1 MRLRRSMT
9 LAAMWATSSFAF
21 AVHAEAETE
30 RDATG
35 VELEMEL
42 APEEEAAEA
51 HLDEEDEALD
61 SSAPQIMIEQPA
73 AEIIIEQPAPAVTIE
88 QSEPEVKIQQPAPEI
103 TIEQPQPKVQINQEK
118 ARVRVE
124 QNEPEVKYQ
133 QVLEPEMLEEE
144 AAPAEDY
151 ERMQPEEEP
160 AEAQEMQ
167 MKEGDQSLFTPVPGP
182 IEQIDRAISDAPF
195 TNFGASVLVGGGVT
209 NFTQS
214 NLTDSTSVGGY
225 WDVRGS
231 LGTRSILGL
240 EAAYH
245 GNSRDIQ
252 AIGLREETFLVG
264 NGLEGAIRVNA
275 PLTFEQNNLDVLVE
289 PFAFGG
295 VGWTRYNLFNEGTN
309 TSSVLDQDDVFVVPL
324 GVGIAG
330 SVEGVM
336 LDARFT
342 YRPAFGSDLVGSAT
356 GAFETDSLSDWSLG
370 ANLGFEF

>member
-1 MRLRRSMT
+1 MRLRRAMT
-9 LAAMWATSSFAF
+9 FAAIWATSSFAF
-21 AVHAEAETE
+21 AVHAEKEQE
-30 RDATG
+30 LDATG

-42 APEEEAAEA
+42 APEEEAARA
-51 HLDEEDEALD
+51 DEEEQEALD
-61 SSAPQIMIEQPA
+61 SSAPQIL
-73 AEIIIEQPAPAVTIE
+73 IEQPAPEIIVEQPAPAITIE
-88 QSEPEVKIQQPAPEI
+88 QNEPEVTIQQPAPEV
-103 TIEQPQPKVQINQEK
+103 TIEQAEPKVQVNQEK
-118 ARVRVE
+118 ARIRVE
-124 QNEPEVKYQ
+124 QEEPDVKYQ
-133 QVLEPEMLEEE
+133 QRLKPEKVEEE
-144 AAPAEDY
+144 MAPAEDY
-151 ERMQPEEEP
+151 MPMELEEEP
-160 AEAQEMQ
+160 ARAEDMPE
-167 MKEGDQSLFTPVPGP
+167 EGDNQTMFTPVPGP
-182 IEQIDRAISDAPF
+182 IEQIDQAISDAPI
-195 TNFGASVLVGGGVT
+195 TDFGASVLVGGGVT

-252 AIGLREETFLVG
+252 AIGLRDETFLVG

-324 GVGIAG
+324 GLGIAG

>member
-9 LAAMWATSSFAF
+9 FAAIWATSSFAF
-21 AVHAEAETE
+21 AVHAEEE
-30 RDATG
+30 QEMEATS

-42 APEEEAAEA
+42 APEEEAARAHEEEEA
-51 HLDEEDEALD
+51 SD
-61 SSAPQIMIEQPA
+61 SSAPKIL
-73 AEIIIEQPAPAVTIE
+73 IEQPAPEIIVEQPAPAITIE
-88 QSEPEVKIQQPAPEI
+88 QNEPEIRIEQPAPEV
-103 TIEQPQPKVQINQEK
+103 TVEQAQPKVQINQEK

-124 QNEPEVKYQ
+124 QAEPEVKYQ
-133 QVLEPEMLEEE
+133 QRLEPEMLEEE
-144 AAPAEDY
+144 AVPAEDY
-151 ERMQPEEEP
+151 PPMELEEEP
-160 AEAQEMQ
+160 AKAEDMPTEDDNQTMF
-167 MKEGDQSLFTPVPGP
+167 SPVPGP
-182 IEQIDRAISDAPF
+182 IQEIDKAISDAPI
-195 TNFGASVLVGGGVT
+195 TDFGASILVGGGVT

-252 AIGLREETFLVG
+252 AIGLRDETFLVG
-264 NGLEGAIRVNA
+264 NGLEGAVRINA

-324 GVGIAG
+324 GLGIAG